1 MRKCQSV
8 AKLTQY
14 QSFSKLF
21 PIYGDKSIETL
32 RLDESYLK
40 GFQKDCKVTLRLIGQ
55 VESWL
60 EGWAIP
66 SIVPIVNSMNINL
79 KMPEHISKLNSSL
92 LIAPRGTGKSELLE
106 RILWRSNPTHFTLLD
121 SKIFESELVAKG
133 KEYFHNKVLVHPD
146 ILTAFQGLTPKQRQ
160 QLNYFWTGILE
171 GNYSRERNRL
181 EDVRTMVLFGMAKE
195 QYALFRGELLS
206 ATFFDRVPAYVHNV
220 DIQMKSSL
228 MKFKDD
234 RDERNPKTKR
244 PLIVLP
250 LPDDRIED
258 KVRVAVSFPHD
269 EEINAKIRAYALELD
284 MYEVQSASR
293 AQDYIKVFMMCNALL
308 NGQRA
313 VSKSD
318 LALYA
323 LVHPLFISSGRNLSV
338 ERLVLSTI
346 KANPDLSDRELIEK
360 SSLTRPTFYRYK
372 RILKAKGLI

>member
-1 MRKCQSV
+1 MKKAKCQNA
-8 AKLTQY
+8 AKRIWNNTVD
-14 QSFSKLF
+14 KL
-21 PIYGDKSIETL
+21 IDILAHDG
-32 RLDESYLK
+32 LDLK
-40 GFQKDCKVTLRLIGQ
+40 NFQKDCKVTLRLIDQ

-79 KMPEHISKLNSSL
+79 KMPEHVSKLNSCL

-160 QLNYFWTGILE
+160 QLNYLWTGALE
-171 GNYSRERNRL
+171 GNYSRERYHL
-181 EDVRTMVLFGMAKE
+181 EGISTMVLFGMAKE

-220 DIQMKSSL
+220 DMQMKSSL

-234 RDERNPKTKR
+234 RDERNPKIKR

-250 LPDDRIED
+250 LPKDRIED
-258 KVRVAVSFPHD
+258 KAKVAVSFPHD
-269 EEINAKIRAYALELD
+269 EEMNAKIRAYALELD

-293 AQDYIKVFMMCNALL
+293 AQDYIKVFVMCNALL
-308 NGQRA
+308 NGRRT

-318 LALYA
+318 LTLYA

-346 KANPDLSDRELIEK
+346 KANPDLSDMELIEK
-360 SSLTRPTFYRYK
+360 SGIAKRTFYRYK
-372 RILKAKGLI
+372 KILRMKSLI